1 MPTLT
6 TEDLLDL
13 TKATLPELGKGKWTD
28 IVTDLQ
34 EYIALPNI
42 LRKDRVVFKT
52 GDEIKFNVLVARAA
66 NARNVGLYEEDN
78 TNVSDGLEQAT
89 LPWRHSVNSWA
100 YDRREVTMND
110 SIDQQIVDIL
120 RERKTMMM
128 LDLAE
133 LMENNWFGKPATS
146 ADKDTPHG
154 LYYWVVKANTTVGGA
169 FQGGRP
175 SGFTDVA
182 GLDPNVAKY
191 TRWKNWGFSY
201 TNISKEDFFR
211 KLRKARTYCKFK
223 SPTPQPNYSQGDK
236 RQYLTNYA
244 VIGLAEEYLEDRN
257 DNLGN
262 DLAAKDGQ
270 VTLGRRPLTWAP
282 KLDAD
287 TTNPIYG
294 INWGTWRITF
304 LRGEYLREDAPKIKS
319 GQHNV
324 IEGFQDC
331 TYNFCCYDRREQF
344 VGYAA

>member
-1 MPTLT
+1 
-6 TEDLLDL
+6 
-13 TKATLPELGKGKWTD
+13 
-28 IVTDLQ
+28 
-34 EYIALPNI
+34 
-42 LRKDRVVFKT
+42 
-52 GDEIKFNVLVARAA
+52 
-66 NARNVGLYEEDN
+66 
-78 TNVSDGLEQAT
+78 
-89 LPWRHSVNSWA
+89 
-100 YDRREVTMND
+100 VTMND
-110 SIDQQIVDIL
+110 SLDQQIVDIL

-175 SGFTDVA
+175 TGFTDVA

-191 TRWKNWGFSY
+191 ARWKNWAFSY

-294 INWGTWRITF
+294 INWGTWRIIF

-331 TYNFCCYDRREQF
+331 SYNFACYDRREQF
-344 VGYAA
+344 VGYYAAA